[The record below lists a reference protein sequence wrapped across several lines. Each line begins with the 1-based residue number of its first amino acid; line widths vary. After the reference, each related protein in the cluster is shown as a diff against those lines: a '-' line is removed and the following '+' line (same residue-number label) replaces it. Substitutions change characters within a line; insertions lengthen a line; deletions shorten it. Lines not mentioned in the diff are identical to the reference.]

1 MADYWK
7 STPKYWCKHC
17 QVYVPDTKLQRTN
30 HEATG
35 KHQSAV
41 RRALRNLHRD
51 HERQERE
58 KEEAK
63 REVARLNALVDGKG
77 AAPSGSSGG
86 GSSTASSR
94 PPRPPQQ
101 STSQPSAT
109 TSSNAPR
116 EQLEQLAELGVSIP
130 DAFRPDLA
138 MAGDW
143 TVTETR
149 VVEVQDDG
157 SGDVKKGAATR
168 SFGVRKRPR
177 GNPGDDDDDDD
188 DVGNGADGGIR
199 RDGGHSEFEKIDL
212 DAAVQGLFKRPRQW
226 GRDSRMAGASSSGG
240 ADDIG
245 GDLDSLLSS
254 AVAKPVPAKKE
265 TEEEEKEK
273 KKEEE
278 QKATI
283 AEKVE
288 PREDAIKKE
297 DDMATDDGNTAASI
311 PTAPTIKKE
320 EVTDNTLLGEGLA
333 NAADETIPAAVP
345 VIMFKKRK
353 AKQGRKG

>member
-17 QVYVPDTKLQRTN
+17 QVYVPDTKLQRAN

-58 KEEAK
+58 KDFAK
-63 REVARLNALVDGKG
+63 REVARLNAIVDAKH
-77 AAPSGSSGG
+77 AAEGG
-86 GSSTASSR
+86 GSSSNSSSNIAALPRPSR
-94 PPRPPQQ
+94 PPPP
-101 STSQPSAT
+101 TKPTQPPPAS
-109 TSSNAPR
+109 SSNSNPPR

-149 VVEVQDDG
+149 VVEVQEE
-157 SGDVKKGAATR
+157 GDNTKKGPATK

-177 GNPGDDDDDDD
+177 GNPDDDEDDEDKHQ
-188 DVGNGADGGIR
+188 
-199 RDGGHSEFEKIDL
+199 DGGHSEFEKVDL
-212 DAAVQGLFKRPRQW
+212 DTAVQGLFKRPRQW
-226 GRDSRMAGASSSGG
+226 GRDSRTAGGSSSGLG
-240 ADDIG
+240 DDIG

-254 AVAKPVPAKKE
+254 AVAKPAAAKKE
-265 TEEEEKEK
+265 EGDETK
-273 KKEEE
+273 
-278 QKATI
+278 
-283 AEKVE
+283 
-288 PREDAIKKE
+288 DNFKKE
-297 DDMATDDGNTAASI
+297 DGTATTDDNAAASI
-311 PTAPTIKKE
+311 PAPPQFKKE
-320 EVTDNTLLGEGLA
+320 TDTDTLASGLA
-333 NAADETIPAAVP
+333 GAAEEGKPAAEPAV
-345 VIMFKKRK
+345 MFKKRK
-353 AKQGRKG
+353 AKPGRK

>member
-17 QVYVPDTKLQRTN
+17 QVYVPDTKLQRAN

-58 KEEAK
+58 KDEAK
-63 REVARLNALVDGKG
+63 REVARLNALVDGKS
-77 AAPSGSSGG
+77 AAGSS
-86 GSSTASSR
+86 SSSAPPRSR
-94 PPRPPQQ
+94 PPPQ
-101 STSQPSAT
+101 TAPTAPS
-109 TSSNAPR
+109 APR

-149 VVEVQDDG
+149 VVEVQE
-157 SGDVKKGAATR
+157 GDEDAKKGTATR

-177 GNPGDDDDDDD
+177 GDNDDDD
-188 DVGNGADGGIR
+188 DVEQQK
-199 RDGGHSEFEKIDL
+199 GGHSEFEKIDL
-212 DAAVQGLFKRPRQW
+212 DSAVQGLFKRPRQW
-226 GRDSRMAGASSSGG
+226 GRDSRTGGSGL
-240 ADDIG
+240 DDAG

-254 AVAKPVPAKKE
+254 AVAKPKEAKKE
-265 TEEEEKEK
+265 EAEDTKYT
-273 KKEEE
+273 KEEP
-278 QKATI
+278 K
-283 AEKVE
+283 
-288 PREDAIKKE
+288 DDIKKE
-297 DDMATDDGNTAASI
+297 GSAATDDSTAASI
-311 PTAPTIKKE
+311 PPPTKIKE
-320 EVTDNTLLGEGLA
+320 EVDTDALPVGLA
-333 NAADETIPAAVP
+333 EEKGEKAASSEPAVL
-345 VIMFKKRK
+345 FKKRK
-353 AKQGRKG
+353 AKPGRGK